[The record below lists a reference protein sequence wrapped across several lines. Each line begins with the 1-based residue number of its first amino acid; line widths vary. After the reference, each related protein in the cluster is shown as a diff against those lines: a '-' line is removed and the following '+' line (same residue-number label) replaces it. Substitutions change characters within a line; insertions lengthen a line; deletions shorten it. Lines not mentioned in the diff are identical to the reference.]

1 MDRISGSLTCTC
13 PHSMRQSKK
22 NLVPLKQSKALC
34 AQRPDRGWAVY
45 YHKTNEQGMVEQAR
59 RFFRHKS
66 EADAFCSEMKAEKVS
81 LGNLAFGLD
90 DELKREALS
99 CINKLKPFGKSLT
112 QAVEYF
118 IRDQNLLNQSFTVQ
132 KAAEEL
138 YNRHKADGSSQRHLQ
153 AIRLNLQGFCIQYGA
168 EKVSTIRPDKVQL
181 WLDNR
186 KTKEGLPISSNS
198 FNTIRRYLGLFFN
211 FCVKRGWME
220 QNPIL
225 RIDGKTVKSKT
236 VRLLSPSDLKQILN
250 AANSRIKPA
259 IVVQAYC
266 GLRVAEVARLEWS
279 DLLSSGHLQISAE
292 KAKTA
297 RRRITPIPEKALRY
311 LLSVRKHTGF
321 IFGDGEKPTI
331 DALQVA
337 LREVKSACSGVRWHR
352 NALRASALSYRL
364 AETQDAPKTALE
376 MGNSPSVLL
385 RDYRELTTPEVAREW
400 FDIDP
405 FEPLKEGPV
414 IAFEGRKKKRKA
426 D

>member
-1 MDRISGSLTCTC
+1 
-13 PHSMRQSKK
+13 MRQSKK
-22 NLVPLKQSKALC
+22 SLVPLKQSKTLC
-34 AQRPDRGWAVY
+34 AQRPDRTWAVY
-45 YHKTNEQGMVEQAR
+45 YHKTNDEGVLEQTR
-59 RFFRHKS
+59 RFFRHKT
-66 EADAFCSEMKAEKVS
+66 DAEMFCSEMKAEKVS

-90 DELKREALS
+90 DEVKREALN

-118 IRDQNLLNQSFTVQ
+118 IRDQNLFNQSVTVQ

-138 YNRHKADGSSQRHLQ
+138 YNRNKADGLSSRHLK
-153 AIRLNLQGFCIQYGA
+153 AIRLNLQNFCKTYGTN
-168 EKVSTIRPDKVQL
+168 KVSAIRADKVQH
-181 WLDNR
+181 WLDNY
-186 KTKEGLPISSNS
+186 KTKTGAPINSNT
-198 FNTIRRYLGLFFN
+198 FNTIRRYLNLFFN
-211 FCVKRGWME
+211 FCVKRGWIE
-220 QNPIL
+220 HNPVVK
-225 RIDGKTVKSKT
+225 IDSKTVKSKT
-236 VRLLSPSDLKQILN
+236 IRLLSPNDLRQILK
-250 AANSRIKPA
+250 AANDKIKPA
-259 IVVQAYC
+259 IVIQSYC

-279 DLLSSGHLQISAE
+279 DLLPSGHLQISAE

-337 LREVKSACSGVRWHR
+337 LREVKSACTGVRWHR

>member
-1 MDRISGSLTCTC
+1 
-13 PHSMRQSKK
+13 MRQSKK
-22 NLVPLKQSKALC
+22 SLVPLKQSKALC
-34 AQRPDRGWAVY
+34 AQRPDRTWAVY
-45 YHKTNEQGMVEQAR
+45 YHKTNDEGALEQTR
-59 RFFRHKS
+59 RFFRHKT
-66 EADAFCSEMKAEKVS
+66 DAEMFCSEMKAEKVS

-90 DELKREALS
+90 DEVKREALN

-118 IRDQNLLNQSFTVQ
+118 IRDQNLFNQSVTVQ

-138 YNRHKADGSSQRHLQ
+138 YNRNKADGLSSRHLK
-153 AIRLNLQGFCIQYGA
+153 AIRLNLQNFCKTYGA
-168 EKVSTIRPDKVQL
+168 DKVSAIRADKIQH
-181 WLDNR
+181 WLDNY
-186 KTKEGLPISSNS
+186 KTKTGVPINSNT
-198 FNTIRRYLGLFFN
+198 FNTIRRYLNLFFN

-220 QNPIL
+220 HNPVVK
-225 RIDGKTVKSKT
+225 IDSKTVKSKT
-236 VRLLSPSDLKQILN
+236 IRLLSPNDLRQILK
-250 AANSRIKPA
+250 AANDKIKPA
-259 IVVQAYC
+259 IVIQSYC

-337 LREVKSACSGVRWHR
+337 LREVKSACPGVRWHR